1 MTLKRETMRVFG
13 DTDGFDVRALPIVTE
28 DANGKRVRFNGIA
41 SFSKDGIAHT
51 YSLVDGY
58 AYHTFSS
65 LENGNFAQ
73 SSCIEAESVPPIHG
87 ILDAI
92 NNAKVISSVNTKQE
106 VACAPGSNKLK
117 LVFAGEDYILCRAAD
132 FEDGFKIIGSD
143 LNVDVHYLEETIQI
157 AKPNVTQEELSKCG
171 KVDDSASI
179 TPSTINILS
188 GSNANDWYNA
198 ILNEPEEMDLMDS
211 TCGCKGE
218 KKACIFVHGMGVKE
232 ELGMQD
238 SFKYFGDPKNSLPC
252 CSSVKFGVF
261 NTVEN
266 SWTDEN
272 LQKKV
277 CEVVLGMSERSNKET
292 KSIED
297 TVVITHSMGNLILSG
312 AIVNGKCSLASSS
325 KWVSL
330 SGPMKGSM
338 GPDFQMDVCNG
349 GNVGAE
355 VLKAIVGVFGA
366 CPSSKAN
373 RNMVYQGGDQCSQT
387 LSDQYVLAQQ
397 AHKKYATAVMCSDTY
412 NGLASTD
419 QLTLVLGGTILPHKS
434 KENDGAVEFN
444 SCRSLFDSNI
454 FQSDF
459 LSPFY
464 RARVNHLD
472 TTFRH
477 GDGWFGRDRKP
488 LKWLECLM

>member
-1 MTLKRETMRVFG
+1 
-13 DTDGFDVRALPIVTE
+13 
-28 DANGKRVRFNGIA
+28 
-41 SFSKDGIAHT
+41 
-51 YSLVDGY
+51 
-58 AYHTFSS
+58 
-65 LENGNFAQ
+65 
-73 SSCIEAESVPPIHG
+73 
-87 ILDAI
+87 
-92 NNAKVISSVNTKQE
+92 
-106 VACAPGSNKLK
+106 
-117 LVFAGEDYILCRAAD
+117 
-132 FEDGFKIIGSD
+132 
-143 LNVDVHYLEETIQI
+143 
-157 AKPNVTQEELSKCG
+157 
-171 KVDDSASI
+171 
-179 TPSTINILS
+179 
-188 GSNANDWYNA
+188 
-198 ILNEPEEMDLMDS
+198 MDLMDS